1 MIKTTI
7 KKLIRVLGFDLT
19 RYNPNSSES
28 ARVLQFF
35 KIYKINTVL
44 DIGANIGQYALW
56 L

>member
-28 ARVLQFF
+28 ACVLQFF

-44 DIGANIGQYALW
+44 DISANIGQYALW

>member
-1 MIKTTI
+1 MIKIII
-7 KKLIRVLGFDLT
+7 KKLIRVLSFHLT

-44 DIGANIGQYALW
+44 DIGANIGQL
-56 L
+56 